1 MKKFLSIILRLTLVV
16 SLAACSPTPDPVG
29 GNHTVTGTDATYE
42 QAPPQNNVD
51 TAFASAAGDMFS
63 NRDSR
68 TEYENPILIEL
79 KETTATCDSEN
90 VSISGSSLT
99 IRAEGTYLLRG
110 KLTGAI
116 YVNAPDLA
124 KLQLVLD
131 GVTVHNPTG
140 AALCVIGGDK
150 VFVTLAGSSKNELSG
165 GDTFTPLG
173 SENIDGAVYS
183 KQDITFNG
191 TGSLTVT
198 SPAGKAIVG
207 NDDVVITG
215 GTYELQ
221 AADHAIDANDSVRL
235 TGATLAITAGKD
247 AVHVENKNDATRGF
261 FYMQSGTLAATAEGD
276 GIDASGYVQIDG
288 GTLSLTCGGGAEN
301 GEQHTSGMGGPGG
314 PGGKPGWSAPTTS
327 GSESTVSAKGIKSES
342 TVLINAGQ
350 LSIDS
355 ADDALH
361 ANNSTVVAGGT
372 LELSTGDDALHAD
385 AYLTVSGGVINVK
398 RSYEGIEAQDV
409 EICGGEI
416 TLICTDDG
424 INAAGGKD
432 ESGFGGMGGDAFG
445 GRGPGGHGGPGGMST
460 GNGSVRISGGSVYIN
475 ASGDGIDANGTLT
488 ITGGLT
494 TVCGPTRGDTA
505 VLDYDKTGVISGG
518 TFIGTGAQMMAQTLS
533 SEAQGVISLSV
544 GNQAAGTPIRVV
556 STDGTEL
563 LAYTPAMSYQIVI
576 ISTPSL
582 RKGESYTVSIG
593 ETSGEYQAK

>member
-1 MKKFLSIILRLTLVV
+1 MKKFLSTTLLLTLVA
-16 SLAACSPTPDPVG
+16 SLAACSPVSDPIG
-29 GNHTVTGTDATYE
+29 GNSTVTGTDATFE
-42 QAPPQNNVD
+42 QVPPQNNVD
-51 TAFASAAGDMFS
+51 TSFTAAAGDMFS
-63 NRDSR
+63 GRDSR

-79 KETTATCDSEN
+79 KETTAACDSQN

-131 GVTVHNPTG
+131 GVTIHNPTG

-150 VFVTLAGSSKNELSG
+150 VFVTLAGSSKNELSSG
-165 GDTFTPLG
+165 EKFTPLG

-191 TGSLTVT
+191 TGELTVS
-198 SPAGKAIVG
+198 SPAGNAIVG

-215 GTYELQ
+215 GTYTLQ
-221 AADHAIDANDSVRL
+221 AAEHGIDANDSVRL
-235 TGATLAITAGKD
+235 TGAALAITAGKD
-247 AVHVENKNDATRGF
+247 AIHVENNSDATRGF
-261 FYMQSGTLAATAEGD
+261 FYMQSGTLSATVQGD
-276 GIDASGYVQIDG
+276 GIDASGYVQLDG

-301 GEQHTSGMGGPGG
+301 GEQHASGMGG
-314 PGGKPGWSAPTTS
+314 PGGKPGWSAPTSANDQNTA
-327 GSESTVSAKGIKSES
+327 SAKGIKSAS
-342 TVLINAGQ
+342 TLLVNAGT
-350 LSIDS
+350 LAIDS

-361 ANNSTVVAGGT
+361 ANSSVVIGGGT

-385 AYLTVSGGVINVK
+385 AYLTVSGGVVNVK
-398 RSYEGIEAQDV
+398 KSYEGIEAQDV
-409 EICGGEI
+409 EICGGEMV
-416 TLICTDDG
+416 LICTDDG

-445 GRGPGGHGGPGGMST
+445 GRGPGGPGGMSA
-460 GNGSVRISGGSVYIN
+460 GNGSVRISGGSLYIN

-518 TFIGTGAQMMAQTLS
+518 TFIGTGSQMMAQTLA

-544 GNQAAGTPIRVV
+544 GNRAAGTPIVL
-556 STDGTEL
+556 TAADGEVL
-563 LAYTPAMSYQIVI
+563 LSYEPAMSYQIVI

-582 RKGESYTVSIG
+582 QKGATYVVSIG
-593 ETSGEYQAK
+593 GESGEYEAK